1 MPITRTASD
10 LQRNIGAIYELCEQN
25 DQPIYITRNGHAD
38 LIVMSAAAYEEQA
51 LLRQQ
56 VYEYEMELRA
66 RAIKAYEDM
75 KSGNEFTLEEVE
87 REMGLA

>member
-10 LQRNIGAIYELCEQN
+10 LQRNIGDIYELCEQN

-38 LIVMSAAAYEEQA
+38 LVVMSADAYEKQA

-56 VYEYEMELRA
+56 VYEYEMELKQRA
-66 RAIKAYEDM
+66 DRIYQEM
-75 KSGNEFTLEEVE
+75 KNGREKPLSQIN
-87 REMGLA
+87 REMGIA

>member
-10 LQRNIGAIYELCEQN
+10 LQRNIRDIYELCEQN

-38 LIVMSAAAYEEQA
+38 LVVMSANTHEKQA

-56 VYEYEMELRA
+56 VYEYEMELKQ
-66 RAIKAYEDM
+66 RAINAYEDI
-75 KSGNEFTLEEVE
+75 
-87 REMGLA
+87 LADNGIPLDEALKEW

>member
-10 LQRNIGAIYELCEQN
+10 LQRNISEVYELCEQN

-38 LIVMSAAAYEEQA
+38 LIVMSARAYEQQA

-56 VYEYEMELRA
+56 VYEYEMELKERA
-66 RAIKAYEDM
+66 ERAYAEMEAGKE
-75 KSGNEFTLEEVE
+75 KTLEEIN
-87 REMGLA
+87 REMGLL

>member
-10 LQRNIGAIYELCEQN
+10 LQRNISEVYELCEQN

-38 LIVMSAAAYEEQA
+38 LIVMSARAYEERA

-56 VYEYEMELRA
+56 VYEYEMEIKERA
-66 RAIKAYEDM
+66 ERAYAEIEA
-75 KSGNEFTLEEVE
+75 GAGIPLEEALKDW
-87 REMGLA
+87 G

>member
-10 LQRNIGAIYELCEQN
+10 LQRNISEVYELCEQN

-38 LIVMSAAAYEEQA
+38 LIVMSARAYEERT

-56 VYEYEMELRA
+56 VYEYEMEIKERA
-66 RAIKAYEDM
+66 ERAYAEIEA
-75 KSGNEFTLEEVE
+75 GAGIPLEEALKDW
-87 REMGLA
+87 G

>member
-10 LQRNIGAIYELCEQN
+10 LQRNIGDIYELCEQN

-38 LIVMSAAAYEEQA
+38 LVVMSADAYEKQA

-56 VYEYEMELRA
+56 VYEYEMELKQ
-66 RAIKAYEDM
+66 RAIDAYEDILA
-75 KSGNEFTLEEVE
+75 GNGIPLDEALKEW
-87 REMGLA
+87 

>member
-10 LQRNIGAIYELCEQN
+10 LQRNIGDIYELCEQN

-38 LIVMSAAAYEEQA
+38 LVVMSADAYEKQA

-56 VYEYEMELRA
+56 VYEYEMELKRK
-66 RAIKAYEDM
+66 AIDAYQDM
-75 KSGNEFTLEEVE
+75 LAGNEIPLSEALKEW
-87 REMGLA
+87 

>member
-10 LQRNIGAIYELCEQN
+10 LQRNISEVYELCEQN

-38 LIVMSAAAYEEQA
+38 LIVMSARAYEERA

-56 VYEYEMELRA
+56 VYEYEMEIKERA
-66 RAIKAYEDM
+66 ERAYAEIEA
-75 KSGNEFTLEEVE
+75 GAGIPLEEA
-87 REMGLA
+87 LKDWD